1 MTCLLLIVFNSNYR
15 NFTILENL
23 IFPVPS
29 WKFEGVGISYLPGL
43 FYILANFLL
52 ILATSKTLRIKKEY
66 CIPFV
71 SKKFKID
78 KIINHEKILL
88 VLYKHQQMHMVIGEF
103 NFKS

>member
-71 SKKFKID
+71 SKNLKLTK
-78 KIINHEKILL
+78 L
-88 VLYKHQQMHMVIGEF
+88 
-103 NFKS
+103 